1 MHCAPGGV
9 EESDVG
15 LLLKRRYEI
24 TGQCEFGL
32 GLTACRSA
40 RPETLEMEGS
50 VCYRS
55 VFGSTVPWLQLQN
68 SWRGFG
74 NGRQR
79 CCLANLSCRVL
90 IRALRQNTFQNTHGG
105 ERMEGGEASEECWSR
120 EVCVCK

>member
-55 VFGSTVPWLQLQN
+55 VFGSNVPWLQLQN

-74 NGRQR
+74 KAALLPRQSFLPSSDKGSQTKHVPKHPRWREDGGRRSQ
-79 CCLANLSCRVL
+79 
-90 IRALRQNTFQNTHGG
+90 
-105 ERMEGGEASEECWSR
+105 
-120 EVCVCK
+120 